1 MTRSPRKL
9 ALPRTPKNV
18 KPAYFSDPAID
29 KLLAVTLALA
39 GELSVTRDRL
49 DALERLMARSG
60 QLDRA
65 ALDSLA
71 FSETEQSERAES
83 RAAFIARVLRVI
95 EQELETAKQ
104 PDLRDFSAIV
114 RLMQAGETPG

>member
-1 MTRSPRKL
+1 MTKSP
-9 ALPRTPKNV
+9 LPRTPKNV

-49 DALERLMARSG
+49 DALERLLQRSS
-60 QLDRA
+60 QLDRT

-71 FSETEQSERAES
+71 FSESEQAERADA
-83 RAAFIARVLRVI
+83 RAAFIARIMRVI
-95 EQELETAKQ
+95 EQELETAKRA
-104 PDLRDFSAIV
+104 DVRDFSEIV
-114 RLMQAGETPG
+114 QLMQADGGPN